1 MPDPTPVQ
9 NVAIH
14 GISISTVLLGILNIF
29 AGGAVVAWIRN
40 RGTWKKDEAENEG
53 RLRTEMWK
61 DIEKLKQAKDTQ
73 SRRLTVAEAQIAGQ
87 TIQIGQQ
94 RFILT
99 LVIDELERVSP
110 GNSVARQARVLF
122 RDIQPQAMPQPEE
135 VAEMTETISRADLD
149 SRSDQ

>member
-1 MPDPTPVQ
+1 VPDPAPVQ
-9 NVAIH
+9 HVAIS
-14 GISISTVLLGILNIF
+14 GVSISTVLIGLLNVF
-29 AGGAVVAWIRN
+29 AGGAVVAWIRS
-40 RGTWKKDEAENEG
+40 RGGWKKAEIDSDAKI
-53 RLRTEMWK
+53 RDEMWK

-122 RDIQPQAMPQPEE
+122 RDIQPQAMPYPEE
-135 VAEMTETISRADLD
+135 IAEMTETIARAGID
-149 SRSDQ
+149 